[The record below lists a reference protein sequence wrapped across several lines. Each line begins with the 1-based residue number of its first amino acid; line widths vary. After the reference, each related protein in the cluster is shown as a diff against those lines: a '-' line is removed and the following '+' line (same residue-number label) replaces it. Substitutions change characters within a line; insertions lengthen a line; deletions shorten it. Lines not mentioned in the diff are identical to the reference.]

1 MLLLMSKLD
10 EVIYQLKKSS
20 NGKVFKNPLPDDK
33 LVDDYER
40 EMNFHFS
47 TEFRK
52 FLKEADNIDY
62 GTIEL
67 LSISKEFSI

>member
-1 MLLLMSKLD
+1 M
-10 EVIYQLKKSS
+10 ERFLKA
-20 NGKVFKNPLPDDK
+20 PLPDDK
-33 LVDDYER
+33 LLEDYER